1 MKTRNLKIYKLIF
14 IKKDEMV
21 QKEML
26 VNYKPNDFCF
36 QDL

>member
-26 VNYKPNDFCF
+26 IS
-36 QDL
+36 QL